1 MTWIKNG
8 GANAWPNRHRFFQV
22 GLILMAGW
30 RDFQKFWWAGG
41 VLLVAVVAVVLWQW
55 PGASVPTQVLAP
67 RELVHSVVATATVQN
82 QHRANAGVQIAG
94 KVLAVHV
101 MEGDHFQRGQKLLS
115 LDDSEARASMVAAE
129 LAVRQAEYKLRQWR
143 EELAPTARAGDQ
155 QAQANLNQAQAQ
167 FERQRD
173 LFKQGFIGQ
182 AALDEATRAFQVAQ
196 AQARSAQAQSQAHAE
211 QGLEQ
216 QLAQSALVLARAN
229 ADAAKARLSYST
241 LLAPFDGV
249 VVSRSAE
256 PGDVVQPGKTLLLL
270 APQGVTELVAQIDE
284 RNLSFLRV
292 GQPAQAS
299 ADAFAQQRFSA
310 VVSTIAPGVDAQRG
324 SVQVKL
330 RVPSPPDYL
339 RQDMTVSMEIE
350 VGRQN
355 AALAVPLEAV
365 HETESAHPWVWRVN
379 AASRLERTV
388 VTLGLR
394 SGAWVQ
400 LASGVAA
407 GDRVLSVA
415 GAGLKD
421 GQHVRP
427 SQP

>member
-1 MTWIKNG
+1 
-8 GANAWPNRHRFFQV
+8 
-22 GLILMAGW
+22 MAGW
-30 RDFQKFWWAGG
+30 RGSRGGWWACG
-41 VLLVAVVAVVLWQW
+41 VLLVALLALGAWQW
-55 PGASVPTQVLAP
+55 PGTSVPTQVLAS
-67 RELVHSVVATATVQN
+67 RELVHSVVATATVQTP
-82 QHRANAGVQIAG
+82 HRANAGVQISG

-101 MEGDHFQRGQKLLS
+101 MEGEHFQRGQKLLS
-115 LDDSEARASMVAAE
+115 LDDGEARASMVAAE
-129 LAVRQAEYKLRQWR
+129 LAVRQAEYRLRQWR

-155 QAQANLNQAQAQ
+155 QAQANLKQAQAQ

-173 LFKQGFIGQ
+173 LLKQGFIGQ

-229 ADAAKARLSYST
+229 ADAAKARLSYT
-241 LLAPFDGV
+241 VLQAPFDGL
-249 VVSRSAE
+249 VVSRSVE
-256 PGDVVQPGKTLLLL
+256 PGDMVQPGKTLLLL
-270 APQGVTELVAQIDE
+270 APQGMTELVAQIDE

-292 GQPAQAS
+292 GQSAQAS
-299 ADAFAQQRFSA
+299 ADAFAQQRFAA

-339 RQDMTVSMEIE
+339 RQDMTVSVEIE
-350 VGRQN
+350 VARQA

-365 HETESAHPWVWRVN
+365 HDIESVHPWVWRVS
-379 AASRLERTV
+379 AASRLERAPV
-388 VTLGLR
+388 ALGLR

-407 GDRVLSVA
+407 GDRVLSVV
-415 GAGLKD
+415 GAGLKE
-421 GQHVRP
+421 GQRVRP
-427 SQP
+427 GQP